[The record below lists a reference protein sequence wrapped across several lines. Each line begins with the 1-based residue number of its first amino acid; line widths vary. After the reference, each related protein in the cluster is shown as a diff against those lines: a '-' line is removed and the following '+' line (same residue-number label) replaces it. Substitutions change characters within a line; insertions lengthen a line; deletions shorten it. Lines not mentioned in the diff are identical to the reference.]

1 MVEFRKEVEERP
13 ESIEI
18 SPGDDENP
26 WEQSSE
32 NAASGGVLLSGNVAS
47 FGGQGGGS
55 PYWEGANEASK
66 GPSNG
71 VWFAMGLILVP
82 IALWIANIILF
93 NIGEQMRTDEIF
105 IVQFAL
111 YPVTLIGGVVWGFTK
126 GNKYFAWGV
135 LASLVAVPVA
145 LFAALFI
152 FVIVAFGL

>member
-47 FGGQGGGS
+47 FGGQEGDS

-66 GPSNG
+66 GASNG
-71 VWFAMGLILVP
+71 VWFAIGLILVP